1 MIEGLTV
8 ASSPGRARTRAQRV
22 ASRIEY
28 NGFTK
33 RLQKLLFD
41 DNGPQKLA
49 LIFAAAVLIT
59 VVGGSWN
66 PPLKFK
72 LFSTPDR
79 DVVCNTN
86 FSAVNAS
93 QTSENK
99 SIALKATPHYYVND
113 PSRLA
118 DYKKQLRHE
127 MQIILGITSLARTTK
142 DERNAL
148 REYLP
153 PRPTPEEEE
162 NALDKLQN
170 YFDEDVDLANFN
182 SALDKIF
189 EPYEKYGVIK
199 KLHPANEGNQENV
212 KVYNV
217 AKNEAA
223 DVENQ
228 RKYYENPN
236 GFSEFID
243 RRLDVNLVKTP
254 VVLFGNGLV
263 VRNQL
268 NETFDHDRDLIE
280 LIFERI
286 RKTPP
291 ETLSEDV
298 AATKF
303 AQAEEVAKVA
313 DVRQYFVIGEPI
325 VRANN
330 QIGVNEYEWL
340 KEERASYLHSRLAVS
355 RILRFLATLVLNA
368 LLLIGAHLIVVAKQP
383 IFDVKADGKPIVK
396 TAIFLGFF
404 VLFFF
409 IGRATQI
416 ALPNKG
422 TLVELMPL
430 IVFVELTA
438 FAISWGVSLTIGV
451 LLSLMLTV
459 ANGGGLEVFVPLCG
473 SAAFVAFLARNVRT
487 RLQLVFLALDTGF
500 YAFILSMA
508 SGLLAN
514 DFMRP
519 TFGEGGYAYV
529 CNDFAHTAST
539 AFHNALLATMGGVL
553 TTCLLPIVE
562 LYCHVVTP
570 MQLLEYA
577 NPSHQLMIELN
588 QRAPST
594 YNHSLQT
601 SYLAEAAAE
610 AIGARSYLV
619 KVGAYFHDVGK
630 MMNPEYFTE
639 NQNGR
644 NIHDEL
650 EPRMSALVIVAHVKD
665 GVNLGEKYK
674 LPREI
679 IDLIEQ
685 HHGTMLVSFFYQ
697 QALKAAQTQDP
708 DARLDES
715 PFRYPGPIPQS
726 KEAGILMLADAVE
739 SASRSLTEWTPRRVE
754 NLVRKITEA
763 RIEDGQFRDSGLT
776 FGEVQI
782 IQQSLVSSL
791 LASRHTRVKY
801 PDAEKDS
808 KDGEK
813 NDDSKGG
820 KSESGQSVKSDG
832 SKGSSGEGSQI
843 IKSEKLRG
851 DGSSISDASTILK
864 IPH

>member
-1 MIEGLTV
+1 M

-28 NGFTK
+28 NGFSK
-33 RLQKLLFD
+33 RLRKLLFD

-49 LIFAAAVLIT
+49 LICGAAILIT
-59 VVGGSWN
+59 IIGGSWN

-72 LFSTPDR
+72 LFSSPDR

-86 FSAVNAS
+86 FSAVNAR

-99 SIALKATPHYYVND
+99 SIALKSTPHYYVND
-113 PSRLA
+113 KSRLDA
-118 DYKKQLRHE
+118 YKKQLRHE
-127 MQIILGITSLARTTK
+127 MQIILGITDIARATA
-142 DERNAL
+142 DERKTI

-162 NALDKLQN
+162 SALDKLQN

-182 SALDKIF
+182 SALDKVF
-189 EPYEKYGVIK
+189 APYEERGVIK
-199 KLHPANEGNQENV
+199 KLHPANQGNQEFV
-212 KVYNV
+212 KVYDV
-217 AKNEAA
+217 AKSEEAS
-223 DVENQ
+223 VEN
-228 RKYYENPN
+228 RRNYYENPD
-236 GFSEFID
+236 GFSEIMD
-243 RRLDVNLVKTP
+243 RRLNAVQVRTP
-254 VVLFGNGLV
+254 EILFGNGLV
-263 VRNQL
+263 VRNEL
-268 NETFDHDRDLIE
+268 NDVFEHDRDLIE
-280 LIFERI
+280 LFFERI
-286 RKTPP
+286 RKSPP

-313 DVRQYFVIGEPI
+313 EVRQYFVVGEPI
-325 VRANN
+325 VRAND

-340 KEERASYLHSRLAVS
+340 KEERASYLHSRLAIS
-355 RILRFLATLVLNA
+355 RILRFLATLILNA
-368 LLLIGAHLIVVAKQP
+368 LLLVGAHLVVVVKQP
-383 IFDVKADGKPIVK
+383 IFDVKADGKPIAK
-396 TAIFLGFF
+396 TAIFLGLF
-404 VLFFF
+404 VFFF
-409 IGRATQI
+409 LVGRAAQI

-422 TLVELMPL
+422 TLVELMPVV
-430 IVFVELTA
+430 VFVELAT

-451 LLSLMLTV
+451 LLSLMLTFSS
-459 ANGGGLEVFVPLCG
+459 GGGLEVFVPLCG
-473 SAAFVAFLARNVRT
+473 TAAFVAFLSRSVRT

-500 YAFILSMA
+500 FAFLLSMA
-508 SGLLAN
+508 AGLLAN

-519 TFGEGGYAYV
+519 TYGESGYAYV
-529 CNDFAHTAST
+529 FADFARASST
-539 AFHNALLATMGGVL
+539 AFHHAIWAAMGGVL

-562 LYCHVVTP
+562 LYFHVVTP

-577 NPSHQLMIELN
+577 NPSHPLMIELN

-697 QALKAAQTQDP
+697 QALKAAQAQDP

-726 KEAGILMLADAVE
+726 KEAGILMLSDAVE

-776 FGEVQI
+776 FGEVQLV
-782 IQQSLVSSL
+782 QQSLVSSL

-801 PDAEKDS
+801 PDADKDS

-813 NDDSKGG
+813 NDESKGG
-820 KSESGQSVKSDG
+820 KDENDRSVKSDG
-832 SKGSSGEGSQI
+832 SKGSSSEGSQI
-843 IKSEKLRG
+843 IRSERLRG
-851 DGSSISDASTILK
+851 DGSSISDDSTILK

>member
-41 DNGPQKLA
+41 DNGPQKLTLL
-49 LIFAAAVLIT
+49 LIAAVLIT
-59 VVGGSWN
+59 IVGGSWN
-66 PPLKFK
+66 PPLRFK

-86 FSAVNAS
+86 FSSVNS
-93 QTSENK
+93 RQTSENK
-99 SIALKATPHYYVND
+99 TAALRATPHYYAND
-113 PSRLA
+113 SSRLVE
-118 DYKKQLRHE
+118 YKKQLRRE
-127 MQIILGITSLARTTK
+127 MQIILGITDLARATA
-142 DERNAL
+142 DERRTL
-148 REYLP
+148 LLYLP
-153 PRPTPEEEE
+153 KNHTSEKEER
-162 NALDKLQN
+162 ALDNLQN
-170 YFDEDVDLANFN
+170 YFEEDIDLANFN
-182 SALDKIF
+182 SSIDKVF
-189 EPYEKYGVIK
+189 GPFEKYGLIQ
-199 KLHPANEGNQENV
+199 KLHGAPEGNQEIV
-212 KVYNV
+212 KIYDVKKKSETD
-217 AKNEAA
+217 AKNL
-223 DVENQ
+223 
-228 RKYYENPN
+228 KSYYENHDD
-236 GFSEFID
+236 FSKFID
-243 RRLDVNLVKTP
+243 RRLNAVQVKTSD
-254 VVLFGNGLV
+254 VLLGNGLT
-263 VRNQL
+263 VRNKL
-268 NETFDHDRDLIE
+268 GEVFVHDPDLVE
-280 LIFERI
+280 LFLERI
-286 RKTPP
+286 CKDPP
-291 ETLSEDV
+291 VTLSEDV
-298 AATKF
+298 AITKF

-313 DVRQYFVIGEPI
+313 DVRQYFFVGESI
-325 VRANN
+325 VGAND
-330 QIGVNEYEWL
+330 QIGVNEYELL
-340 KEERASYLHSRLAVS
+340 KEEHASYLHSRLAISKIV
-355 RILRFLATLVLNA
+355 RFLATLTLNA
-368 LLLIGAHLIVVAKQP
+368 ILLLGAHLIVVAKQP
-383 IFDVKADGKPIVK
+383 TFDVKADGKPIDR
-396 TAIFLGFF
+396 TAIFLGLF
-404 VLFFF
+404 VFFF
-409 IGRATQI
+409 LIGRAFQI
-416 ALPNKG
+416 CLPNKG
-422 TLVELMPL
+422 SLVELMPVV
-430 IVFVELTA
+430 VFVELTT
-438 FAISWGVSLTIGV
+438 FAISWGVSLTVGV
-451 LLSLMLTV
+451 LLSLMLTF

-473 SAAFVAFLARNVRT
+473 TTAFVAFLARSVRT

-514 DFMRP
+514 DFVRP
-519 TFGEGGYAYV
+519 TYEENAYRYLLH
-529 CNDFAHTAST
+529 DFTHTGST
-539 AFHNALLATMGGVL
+539 AFHHAIWATMGGVL

-562 LYCHVVTP
+562 LYFHVVTP

-577 NPSHQLMIELN
+577 NPSHALMIELN

-697 QALKAAQTQDP
+697 QALKAAQAQDP

-726 KEAGILMLADAVE
+726 KEAAILMLADAVE
-739 SASRSLTEWTPRRVE
+739 SASRSLTEWTLRRVE
-754 NLVRKITEA
+754 GLVRKITEA

-808 KDGEK
+808 KDDGRDEK
-813 NDDSKGG
+813 SDDGKGG
-820 KSESGQSVKSDG
+820 KNVKSDG

-843 IKSEKLRG
+843 IKSERRRG
-851 DGSSISDASTILK
+851 DGSSIVDESSILK